1 MNYFKKIWAIVWKDI
16 RAEIRTKEIFSSM
29 FIFSL
34 LVLVIFNFSIDLLE
48 VNPLDIAQ
56 GVLWIAFTFSGILG
70 LNRSF
75 LFEKENDCLQ
85 GLMLTPVDRSAIYFG
100 KMLGNLIF
108 MLIMEAIAVP
118 IFVVLF
124 NIGIYD
130 KIISLAIV
138 IILGTLGFV
147 TVGTLFSAM
156 SVNIKAREVMLPIL
170 LFPIVVPVII
180 ASVKSTG
187 AILTGK
193 PFDDIISWLK
203 LIAVFDVV
211 FLVVSFLSLNI
222 LLRSKFI

>member
-1 MNYFKKIWAIVWKDI
+1 MDYFKKVWAIVWKDI

-85 GLMLTPVDRSAIYFG
+85 GLMLTPIDRSAIYLG
-100 KMLGNLIF
+100 KMLGNLVF

-138 IILGTLGFV
+138 IFLGTLGFV

-170 LFPIVVPVII
+170 LFPIVVPLII

-211 FLVVSFLSLNI
+211 FLVVSFLSFEYI
-222 LLRSKFI
+222 IEE

>member
-1 MNYFKKIWAIVWKDI
+1 MTNYFKKVWAIVWKDI

-85 GLMLTPVDRSAIYFG
+85 GLMLTPIDRSAIYLG
-100 KMLGNLIF
+100 KMLGNLVF

-138 IILGTLGFV
+138 IFLGTLGFV

-170 LFPIVVPVII
+170 LFPIVVPLII

-211 FLVVSFLSLNI
+211 FLVVSFLSFEYI
-222 LLRSKFI
+222 IEE

>member
-1 MNYFKKIWAIVWKDI
+1 MTNYFSKVWAIVWKDI

-85 GLMLTPVDRSAIYFG
+85 GLMLTPIDRSAIYLG

-138 IILGTLGFV
+138 IFLGTLGFV

-170 LFPIVVPVII
+170 LFPIVVPLII

-211 FLVVSFLSLNI
+211 FLVVSFLSFEYI
-222 LLRSKFI
+222 IEE

>member
-1 MNYFKKIWAIVWKDI
+1 MTNYFKKVWAIVWKDI

-75 LFEKENDCLQ
+75 LFEKENDCIQ
-85 GLMLTPVDRSAIYFG
+85 GLMLTPVDRSAIYLG
-100 KMLGNLIF
+100 KMLGNLVF
-108 MLIMEAIAVP
+108 MLIMEAITVP
-118 IFVVLF
+118 VFVVLF
-124 NIGIYD
+124 NIDIYD

-170 LFPIVVPVII
+170 LFPIVVPLII

-211 FLVVSFLSLNI
+211 FLVVSFLSFEYI
-222 LLRSKFI
+222 IEE

>member
-1 MNYFKKIWAIVWKDI
+1 MDYFKKVWAIVWKDI

-85 GLMLTPVDRSAIYFG
+85 GLMLTPIDRSAIYLG
-100 KMLGNLIF
+100 KMLGNLVF

-138 IILGTLGFV
+138 IFLGTLGFV

-170 LFPIVVPVII
+170 LFPIVIPLII

-211 FLVVSFLSLNI
+211 FLVVSFLSFEYI
-222 LLRSKFI
+222 IEE

>member
-1 MNYFKKIWAIVWKDI
+1 MDYFKKVWAIVWKDI

-85 GLMLTPVDRSAIYFG
+85 GLMLTPIDRSAIYLG

-138 IILGTLGFV
+138 IFLGTLGFG

-170 LFPIVVPVII
+170 LFPIVVPLII

-211 FLVVSFLSLNI
+211 FLVVSFLSFEYI
-222 LLRSKFI
+222 IEE